1 MLSSGIALPSDLAL
15 HNGNIHDLLLALVL
29 SGYSDWLL
37 GQVGEVPDC
46 SASDTDFLLV
56 GCASST
62 TVADDEGTTSGTA
75 TDVDSDSGADILEG
89 DST

>member
-1 MLSSGIALPSDLAL
+1 LPSDLAL

-29 SGYSDWLL
+29 PGYSDWLL

-56 GCASST
+56 GCAGGT
-62 TVADDEGTTSGTA
+62 VVADDEGTASG
-75 TDVDSDSGADILEG
+75 TDVDADSGDDILEG
-89 DST
+89 DSA